1 MKGKCICMLY
11 AHIFDGQRESASHSW
26 SLIVFFCWTYCTHSA
41 QYGDIRC
48 SPSLCW
54 NILHGF
60 VPGATAA
67 SAAAAT
73 AAAADYF
80 RAAKF
85 KGFLWPTSKMRRLE
99 IHWRLSGDSLN
110 LGVFVLKLHILVIC
124 SVMMCDECDV
134 PWCNWCNGFMYPEC
148 AVLQFDR

>member
-1 MKGKCICMLY
+1 MKGKCICILY
-11 AHIFDGQRESASHSW
+11 AHIFDGQRERESASHSW

-41 QYGDIRC
+41 RS

-67 SAAAAT
+67 SAAAAAT

-85 KGFLWPTSKMRRLE
+85 KGFLWPTSKVRRLE
-99 IHWRLSGDSLN
+99 IHWRLSGDSLETWVSSFWSCIN
-110 LGVFVLKLHILVIC
+110 C

-134 PWCNWCNGFMYPEC
+134 WCNWCNGFRYSEC